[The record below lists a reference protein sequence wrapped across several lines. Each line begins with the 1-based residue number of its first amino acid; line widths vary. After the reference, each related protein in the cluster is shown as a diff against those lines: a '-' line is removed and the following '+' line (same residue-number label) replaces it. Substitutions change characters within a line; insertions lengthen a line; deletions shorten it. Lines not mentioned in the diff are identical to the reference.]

1 MLDDRGN
8 TAAYLLYAYVRIR
21 SIARNANI
29 SQESL
34 KEAAKREKLC
44 LDHEKELKLA
54 KCLLRFPEVIIRCL
68 DDLMLHTLCEYLYET
83 ANTFTEFYDHCYC
96 IEKDKQTGKIVK
108 IHTSR
113 LLLCEATANIIAA
126 GFHILGIDPLEKM

>member
-1 MLDDRGN
+1 MTIQMSLQLAEFDLSKFWRN
-8 TAAYLLYAYVRIR
+8 LFTFLFSR

-96 IEKDKQTGKIVK
+96 IEKDKQTGKFVV
-108 IHTSR
+108 
-113 LLLCEATANIIAA
+113 
-126 GFHILGIDPLEKM
+126 ILSKENFTTGNQGLSWS